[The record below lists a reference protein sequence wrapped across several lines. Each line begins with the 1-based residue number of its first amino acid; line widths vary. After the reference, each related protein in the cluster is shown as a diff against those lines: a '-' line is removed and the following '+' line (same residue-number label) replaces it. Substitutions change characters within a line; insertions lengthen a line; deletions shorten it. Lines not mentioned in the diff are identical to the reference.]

1 MTPDEKSLF
10 RLAVGDATPLPSCSS
25 KVHLQKSPA
34 LKAKQAVAESEPT
47 NFLISGYIDV
57 LPLDEPLMHT
67 QDGIQQGVLDKLRQG
82 KYSLDASLNLMRKP
96 VAVCRD
102 NLFEFMLQAQHDH
115 LRNLLL
121 IHGKGRDDDS
131 HANIIRSYLAR
142 WLPQFE
148 SVQAFCVAQPAHGGH
163 GACYVALKK
172 SAQSRQDNWERHAKR
187 SR

>member
-10 RLAVGDATPLPSCSS
+10 RHAVGDVTPLRSCSTM
-25 KVHLQKSPA
+25 VHLKKSPA
-34 LKAKQAVAESEPT
+34 LKTKQAPAENKPT
-47 NFLISGYIDV
+47 NFLISGYIDI
-57 LPLDEPLMHT
+57 LALDQPLMHT
-67 QDGIQQGVLDKLRQG
+67 QDGIQRGVLDKLRQG

-102 NLFEFMLQAQHDH
+102 SLFEFMLKAQHDH
-115 LRNLLL
+115 LRNLLI
-121 IHGKGRDDDS
+121 IHGKGRDDES

-142 WLPQFE
+142 WLAQFE

-172 SAQSRQDNWERHAKR
+172 SAQLRQDHWERHAKR